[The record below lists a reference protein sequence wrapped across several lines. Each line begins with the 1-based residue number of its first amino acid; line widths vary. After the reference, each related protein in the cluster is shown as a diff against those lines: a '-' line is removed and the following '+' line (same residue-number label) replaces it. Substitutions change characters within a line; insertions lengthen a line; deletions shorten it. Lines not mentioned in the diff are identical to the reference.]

1 MLLMQEAA
9 AAASA
14 ADGTVEPSSHDSV
27 GYVAR
32 QSDDGSLLVSHANGS
47 AASEEI
53 ARFGAAK
60 ERKHSL
66 ELGISQFNQ

>member
-1 MLLMQEAA
+1 MVPTGEALW
-9 AAASA
+9 
-14 ADGTVEPSSHDSV
+14 

-66 ELGISQFNQ
+66 ESGISQFNQ